1 MKRRLLV
8 LACLVLA
15 SVGAFAQSSTGN
27 VLGTITDASGAV
39 LPGATIT
46 ISGEAGSRTTVS
58 GADGTFR
65 FLNMDYGDYKV
76 TVNLQG
82 FGTSTKSVT
91 IVTGANA
98 TLAISLAVGGKTETV
113 EVSGEAPLVDATK
126 RGTGS
131 TITSEQLKDVPNSR
145 DPWGIMRNVPGAL
158 IDRVNIAG
166 NENGQQASIAGKGSS
181 SADKVWTL
189 DGLVITDMSATG
201 ASPTYFDFDAFQ
213 EINVSTGGNDLT
225 QQTGG
230 FGLGFVT
237 KRGTNTFHG
246 GGRYIATDHKYSS
259 SNISPELLADINK
272 GGTAN
277 RLAGGTGYCAP
288 EAGETARDKADYI
301 DSIKDFGFDLGGP
314 VIKDKLWFYATYG
327 KQDIKLCRL
336 NGTEDATLLP
346 SYNAKLNWQAGPNT
360 MITGY
365 YFLGAKQKFGRAVGF
380 FANEADSF
388 LWNQDNAYTD
398 GGLPD
403 GLTKLEINH
412 TFSANFFA
420 SVKAAYYDTGFT
432 LAARGADTQS
442 YTLDFDNARA
452 TGSYL
457 TYVGRRPQ
465 KTANLDASY
474 FFQGL
479 GGNNQLKF
487 GFGYR
492 VATTNDTT
500 HYNGNQL
507 AGVVAGGPY
516 AAYIHRDATPHSE
529 GRYLSAYVGDVLTKD
544 RLTVNLGVRFDGQA
558 AKNLPASIPANRSF
572 PTLAPAVN
580 YAGDAEAL
588 IDWKNVS
595 PRAGFSY
602 ALSES
607 RKTVVR
613 GSYANYAGQL
623 SYGNVGTASIPAG
636 YLAYGWNDLNG
647 DRAVQPNEVDVAGGV
662 LYTYNIDP
670 SNRTGIAPGRI
681 DPNLKN
687 QRDNEVVVGI
697 DHELAADFAVGAAY
711 TFRNS
716 KNFSYTPLLSA
727 PCAVGASCSII
738 QPNQYVRGTDL
749 SFRGYTVQRYT
760 APGALVAAGGNGR
773 YRTNFEGYSRTYSGF
788 EFTAKKRMSHKWAA
802 NLAFSYNN
810 WTEDYA
816 DNNRVE
822 IGLANGT
829 GGGNPT
835 RTDTSPLEDGGPVSI
850 LSGGSG
856 KASFYS
862 SFKWQLYA
870 DALLNLPA
878 SFTVSTAI
886 FGRQGGIY
894 PINITNTIGA
904 DGSQRILAG
913 AADATRYD
921 NLWNLDFRLARNSKV
936 GRVTITP
943 SVELFNALN
952 NDVVLSRARNAAS
965 ATLGRVEEVISPR
978 ILRVGARLSF

>member
-8 LACLVLA
+8 FACLVLA
-15 SVGAFAQSSTGN
+15 SVVAYAQQSTGN
-27 VLGTITDASGAV
+27 VLGTVTDASGAV
-39 LPGATIT
+39 LPGASVA
-46 ISGEAGSRTTVS
+46 ISGEAGTRTTIA
-58 GADGTFR
+58 GPDGTFR

-76 TVNLQG
+76 TVSLQG
-82 FGTSTKSVT
+82 FGSSTKSVT

-126 RGTGS
+126 RGTGG
-131 TITSEQLKDVPNSR
+131 TITTEQLKEVPNSR

-166 NENGQQASIAGKGSS
+166 NENGQQASVAGKGST

-201 ASPTYFDFDAFQ
+201 SSPTYFDFDAFQ

-246 GGRYIATDHKYSS
+246 GGRFIATDDKWSS

-277 RLAGGTGYCAP
+277 RLAGGVDYCAP
-288 EAGETARDKADYI
+288 DAGQAREKADHIY
-301 DSIKDFGFDLGGP
+301 SIKDYGFDLGGP
-314 VIKDKLWFYATYG
+314 IIKDKLWFYGTYG

-336 NGTEDATLLP
+336 NGTTDATLLP

-360 MITGY
+360 MVTGY
-365 YFLGAKQKFGRAVGF
+365 YFLGAKKKFGRAVGF

-398 GGLPD
+398 GGMPD

-420 SVKAAYYDTGFT
+420 SFKAAYFDTGFT
-432 LAARGADTQS
+432 LQARGGDTQS

-452 TGSYL
+452 TGSYE
-457 TYVGRRPQ
+457 TYVARRPQ
-465 KTANLDASY
+465 KTANIDASY

-492 VATTNDTT
+492 IATTNDTS

-507 AGVVAGGPY
+507 AGIVAGGPY
-516 AAYIHRDATPHSE
+516 AAYVLRDAAPSNQ
-529 GRYLSAYVGDVLTKD
+529 GRYMSAYVGDVLTRN
-544 RLTVNLGVRFDGQA
+544 RLTLNLGVRFDGQS
-558 AKNLPASIPANRSF
+558 AKNLPAAIPANRSF
-572 PTLAPAVN
+572 PSEVPAVSYPGSEN
-580 YAGDAEAL
+580 L
-588 IDWKNVS
+588 VDWKNLS

-602 ALSES
+602 ALDDS
-607 RKTVVR
+607 RKTVLR

-623 SYGNVGTASIPAG
+623 GYGVVNAAAVPIG

-647 DRAVQPNEVDVAGGV
+647 DRFVQPNEVDINGGV

-670 SNRTGIAPGRI
+670 NNRTGIAPGRI
-681 DPNLKN
+681 DPKLKN

-697 DHELAADFAVGAAY
+697 DHELGATLAVGAAY
-711 TFRNS
+711 TFRSS
-716 KNFSYTPLLSA
+716 KNFLYTPLISA

-738 QPNQYVRGTDL
+738 TPNQYIRGTDL
-749 SFRGYTVQRYT
+749 SARGYTVQRYT
-760 APGALVAAGGNGR
+760 APGALVTAGGSGR
-773 YRTNFEGYSRTYSGF
+773 YRTNFEGYSRKYSGL
-788 EFTAKKRMSHKWAA
+788 EFTAKKRMSNKWAA
-802 NLAFSYNN
+802 NLALSYNN
-810 WTEDYA
+810 WTEDYS
-816 DNNRVE
+816 DSNRVE
-822 IGLANGT
+822 IGLSNAT

-835 RTDTSPLEDGGPVSI
+835 PTDTSPLTDGGPVSI

-862 SFKWQLYA
+862 SFRWQVYA
-870 DALLNLPA
+870 DALVDLPA
-878 SFTVSTAI
+878 SFSLSTAL

-913 AADATRYD
+913 AVDGTRYD

-943 SVELFNALN
+943 SLELFNALN
-952 NDVVLSRARNAAS
+952 NDVVLSRARNANS
-965 ATLGRVEEVISPR
+965 PTLGRVEEVISPR
-978 ILRVGARLSF
+978 ILRIGARLSF

>member
-1 MKRRLLV
+1 M
-8 LACLVLA
+8 LVLA
-15 SVGAFAQSSTGN
+15 SVGAYAQQSTGN
-27 VLGTITDASGAV
+27 VLGTVTDASGAV
-39 LPGATIT
+39 LPGATIS
-46 ISGEAGSRTTVS
+46 ISGEAGTRTTIS

-76 TVNLQG
+76 AVSLPG
-82 FGTSTKSVT
+82 FGAASRNVS

-98 TLAISLAVGGKTETV
+98 TLAIALAVGGQAETV
-113 EVSGEAPLVDATK
+113 EVSGETPLIDVTK
-126 RGTGS
+126 RGTGT
-131 TITSEQLKDVPNSR
+131 TITTDQLKEVPNSR

-213 EINVSTGGNDLT
+213 EINVSTGGSDLT

-246 GGRYIATDHKYSS
+246 GGRYIVTDDKYSS
-259 SNISPELLADINK
+259 SNITPELLADINQ

-288 EAGETARDKADYI
+288 EAGQAREKADYI
-301 DSIKDFGFDLGGP
+301 DSIKDFGFDIGGP
-314 VIKDKLWFYATYG
+314 IIKDKLWFYATYG

-346 SYNAKLNWQAGPNT
+346 SYNAKLNWQAGENT
-360 MITGY
+360 MVTGY
-365 YFLGAKQKFGRAVGF
+365 FFNGSKQKFGRAVGF

-398 GGLPD
+398 GGLPG
-403 GLTKLEINH
+403 GLTKFEINH
-412 TFSANFFA
+412 TFNANFFA
-420 SVKAAYYDTGFT
+420 SAKAAYYDTGFQ
-432 LAARGADTQS
+432 LAARGGDS
-442 YTLDFDNARA
+442 SGYTLDYDNARA

-465 KTANLDASY
+465 KTANIDASY

-507 AGVVAGGPY
+507 AGIVAGGPST
-516 AAYIHRDATPHSE
+516 AYVHRDAAPRNE
-529 GRYLSAYVGDVLTKD
+529 GRYLSAYLGNVLTKD
-544 RLTVNLGVRFDGQA
+544 RLTVNVGVRFDGQT
-558 AKNLPASIPANRSF
+558 AKNLPTAIPANKSF
-572 PTLAPAVN
+572 PSEAPAVN
-580 YAGDAEAL
+580 YPGSENL
-588 IDWKNVS
+588 VDWKDLS

-607 RKTVVR
+607 RKTVLR

-623 SYGNVGTASIPAG
+623 SYGIVNSAGVPAG
-636 YLAYGWNDLNG
+636 LLAYGWNDSNG
-647 DRAVQPNEVDVAGGV
+647 DRVAQPGEVDIAGGV
-662 LYTYNIDP
+662 LYTYNINP

-681 DPNLKN
+681 DPNMKN
-687 QRDNEVVVGI
+687 QRDNEFVLGL
-697 DHELAADFAVGAAY
+697 DHELAPNLAVGVAY

-716 KNFSYTPLLSA
+716 KDFTYLPFLSA
-727 PCAVGASCSII
+727 ACAVGSECSII
-738 QPNQYVRGTDL
+738 RPEQYVRGADVT
-749 SFRGYTVQRYT
+749 SRGYTVSSYT
-760 APGALVAAGGNGR
+760 APGALVTAGGNGR
-773 YRTNFEGYSRTYSGF
+773 YRTNFEGYTRKFNGL
-788 EFTAKKRMSHKWAA
+788 ELTARKRMSNRWMA
-802 NLAFSYNN
+802 NLALSYND

-816 DNNRVE
+816 DDNRAN

-829 GGGNPT
+829 GSGNPT
-835 RTDTSPLEDGGPVSI
+835 RTDTGALVDGGPVSV

-862 SFKWQLYA
+862 SFQWQVYA
-870 DALLNLPA
+870 DAAFTLPA
-878 SFTVSTAI
+878 SFTISTAL

-894 PINITNTIGA
+894 PINITSSLGA
-904 DGSQRILAG
+904 DGNQRVLAG
-913 AADATRYD
+913 GVDDNRYD
-921 NLWNLDFRLARNSKV
+921 NLWNVDFRLARNSKI
-936 GRVTITP
+936 GRITITP
-943 SVELFNALN
+943 SIELFNALN
-952 NDVVLSRARNAAS
+952 NDVVLSRARNAGS
-965 ATLGRVEEVISPR
+965 ATLNRVEEVISPR
-978 ILRVGARLSF
+978 ILRIGARLSF

>member
-8 LACLVLA
+8 LAWLVLA
-15 SVGAFAQSSTGN
+15 SVGAYAQQSTGN
-27 VLGTITDASGAV
+27 VLGTVTDASGAV

-46 ISGEAGSRTTVS
+46 ISGEAGTRTTIS

-65 FLNMDYGDYKV
+65 FLNIDYGDYKV
-76 TVNLQG
+76 AVSLQG
-82 FGTSTKSVT
+82 FGTANRNVS

-98 TLAISLAVGGKTETV
+98 TVAVALSVGGKTETV
-113 EVSGEAPLVDATK
+113 EVSGEAPLIDATK
-126 RGTGS
+126 RGTGT
-131 TITSEQLKDVPNSR
+131 TITTDQLREVPNSR

-246 GGRYIATDHKYSS
+246 GGRYIVTDDKYSS
-259 SNISPELLADINK
+259 TNITPELLADINQ

-288 EAGETARDKADYI
+288 DAGQAREKADHI
-301 DSIKDFGFDLGGP
+301 NTIKDFGFDIGGP
-314 VIKDKLWFYATYG
+314 IIKDKLWFYATYG

-346 SYNAKLNWQAGPNT
+346 SYNAKLNWQAGANT
-360 MITGY
+360 MVTGY
-365 YFLGAKQKFGRAVGF
+365 YFVGKKQKFGRAVGF

-388 LWNQDNAYTD
+388 LWNQNNAYTD
-398 GGLPD
+398 GGAPG
-403 GLTKLEINH
+403 GLTKFEVNH
-412 TFSANFFA
+412 TFNANFFA
-420 SVKAAYYDTGFT
+420 SVKAAYYDTGFQ
-432 LAARGADTQS
+432 LAARGGDTQG

-465 KTANLDASY
+465 KTANIDANY

-492 VATTNDTT
+492 IATTNDTS

-507 AGVVAGGPY
+507 AGIVAGGPY
-516 AAYIHRDATPHSE
+516 AAYIHRDAVPRNQ
-529 GRYLSAYVGDVLTKD
+529 GKYLSAYVGDVLTKD
-544 RLTVNLGVRFDGQA
+544 RLTVNVGVRFDGQT
-558 AKNLPASIPANRSF
+558 AKNLPTAIPANKSF
-572 PTLAPAVN
+572 PTEAPAVN
-580 YAGDAEAL
+580 YPGSENL
-588 IDWKNVS
+588 VDWKDLS

-602 ALSES
+602 ALNES
-607 RKTVVR
+607 RKTVLR

-623 SYGNVGTASIPAG
+623 SYGIVNSAGVPAG
-636 YLAYGWNDLNG
+636 YLAYGWNDRNG
-647 DRAVQPNEVDVAGGV
+647 DRFVQPAEVDIAGGV
-662 LYTYNIDP
+662 LYTYNINP

-681 DPNLKN
+681 DPNMKN
-687 QRDNEVVVGI
+687 QRDNEIVFGV
-697 DHELAADFAVGAAY
+697 DHELVSNLAVGVAY

-716 KNFSYTPLLSA
+716 KNFNYQPLLSA
-727 PCAVGASCSII
+727 ACAVGAECSII
-738 QPNQYVRGTDL
+738 RANQYVRGTDL
-749 SFRGYTVQRYT
+749 SSRGYTVARYT
-760 APGALVAAGGNGR
+760 APAGLVAAGGNGR
-773 YRTNFEGYSRTYSGF
+773 YRTNFEGYTRQYNGL
-788 EFTAKKRMSHKWAA
+788 ELTARKRMANRWMA
-802 NLAFSYNN
+802 NLALSYNN

-816 DNNRVE
+816 DDNRVN

-829 GGGNPT
+829 GSGNPT
-835 RTDTSPLEDGGPVSI
+835 RTDTGPLEDGGPVSI

-862 SFKWQLYA
+862 SFQWQVYA
-870 DALLNLPA
+870 DAAVNLPA
-878 SFTVSTAI
+878 SFTISTAL

-894 PINITNTIGA
+894 PINITNNIGQ

-913 AADATRYD
+913 AVDAKRYD
-921 NLWNLDFRLARNSKV
+921 NLWNIDFRLARNSKI
-936 GRVTITP
+936 GRITISP

-952 NDVVLSRARNAAS
+952 NDVVLSRARNAGS

-978 ILRVGARLSF
+978 ILRIGARVSF

>member
-8 LACLVLA
+8 FACLVLA
-15 SVGAFAQSSTGN
+15 SVGAYAQQSTGN
-27 VLGTITDASGAV
+27 VLGTVTDASGAV
-39 LPGATIT
+39 LPGASIA
-46 ISGEAGSRTTVS
+46 ISGEAGTRTTVS

-65 FLNMDYGDYKV
+65 FLNMDYGEYKV
-76 TVNLQG
+76 TVTLQG
-82 FGTSTKSVT
+82 FGTANRTVT
-91 IVTGANA
+91 IVAGTNA
-98 TLAISLAVGGKTETV
+98 TVAVSLAVGGKTETV

-126 RGTGS
+126 RGTGAS
-131 TITSEQLKDVPNSR
+131 ITTEQLKEVPNSR

-166 NENGQQASIAGKGSS
+166 NENGQQASVAGKGSV
-181 SADKVWTL
+181 AGDRVWTL
-189 DGLVITDMSATG
+189 DGLVITDMSSTG

-213 EINVSTGGNDLT
+213 EINVTTGGNDLT

-246 GGRYIATDHKYSS
+246 GGRYLATDDKWSS
-259 SNISPELLADINK
+259 TNISPELLAQINK

-277 RLAGGTGYCAP
+277 RLAGGVDYCAP
-288 EAGETARDKADYI
+288 EAGQAREKADHI
-301 DSIKDFGFDLGGP
+301 HNIKDYGFDIGGP
-314 VIKDKLWFYATYG
+314 IIKDKLWFYGTYG

-336 NGTEDATLLP
+336 NGTTDATLLP

-360 MITGY
+360 MVTGY
-365 YFLGAKQKFGRAVGF
+365 YFVGKKQKFGRAVGF

-388 LWNQDNAYTD
+388 LWNQDNAYTE
-398 GGLPD
+398 GGMPD

-432 LAARGADTQS
+432 LQARGGDTQS
-442 YTLDFDNARA
+442 YVLDNDNARA

-492 VATTNDTT
+492 VTTTNDTT

-507 AGVVAGGPY
+507 AGVISGGPY
-516 AAYIHRDATPHSE
+516 SAYVHRDGQPHNE
-529 GRYLSAYVGDVLTKD
+529 GRYASAYVGDVLTKN
-544 RLTVNLGVRFDGQA
+544 RLTVNLGVRYDGQT
-558 AKNLPASIPANRSF
+558 AKNLPTNIPANKSL
-572 PTLAPAVN
+572 PNVAPAVN
-580 YAGDAEAL
+580 YPGNSENL
-588 IDWKNVS
+588 IDWKDFS

-602 ALSES
+602 ALNES
-607 RKTVVR
+607 RKTVLR
-613 GSYANYAGQL
+613 GSYANYAAQL
-623 SYGNVGTASIPAG
+623 SYGNVNSAGVPAG
-636 YLAYGWNDLNG
+636 YLAFGWHDTNND
-647 DRAVQPNEVDVAGGV
+647 RVVQPAEVDIAGGV
-662 LYTYNIDP
+662 LYSYNINP
-670 SNRTGIAPGRI
+670 ANRTGIAPGRI

-687 QRDNEVVVGI
+687 QRDNEVVLGI
-697 DHELAADFAVGAAY
+697 DHELGANLAIGAAY
-711 TFRNS
+711 TFRKTNDLA
-716 KNFSYTPLLSA
+716 YTPLLSA

-738 QPNQYVRGTDL
+738 TPSQYIRGTDL
-749 SFRGYTVQRYT
+749 SARGYTVQRYT
-760 APGALVAAGGNGR
+760 APGALVTAGGNGR
-773 YRTNFEGYSRTYSGF
+773 YRTNFTGYSRTFNGL
-788 EFTAKKRMSHKWAA
+788 EFTAKKRMANKWAA
-802 NLAFSYNN
+802 NLALSWNN

-822 IGLANGT
+822 IGLANQT

-835 RTDTSPLEDGGPVSI
+835 KTDTSPLVDGGPVSI
-850 LSGGSG
+850 LSGSSG

-862 SFKWQLYA
+862 SFKWQVYA
-870 DALLNLPA
+870 DALVTLPW
-878 SFTVSTAI
+878 SFNFSTAI
-886 FGRQGGIY
+886 FARQGGIY
-894 PINITNTIGA
+894 PINITNSLGA
-904 DGSQRILAG
+904 DGSQRVLASG
-913 AADATRYD
+913 IDAQRYD
-921 NLWNLDFRLARNSKV
+921 DLVNLDFRLARNSKV
-936 GRVTITP
+936 GKVTITP
-943 SVELFNALN
+943 SIELFNALN
-952 NDVVLSRARNAAS
+952 NDLVLSRARNANS

-978 ILRVGARLSF
+978 ILRIGARLSF

>member
-1 MKRRLLV
+1 MKRRLLTFLCLI
-8 LACLVLA
+8 LAA
-15 SVGAFAQSSTGN
+15 AGAHAQQSTGN
-27 VLGTITDASGAV
+27 VLGTVTDSSGAV

-46 ISGEAGSRTTVS
+46 ISGEAGTRSTVS
-58 GADGTFR
+58 GPDGTYR
-65 FLNMDYGDYKV
+65 FLNMDYGEYKV
-76 TVNLQG
+76 AVSLQG
-82 FGTSTKSVT
+82 FGSGNRTVS
-91 IVTGANA
+91 IVTNAN
-98 TLAISLAVGGKTETV
+98 TVVNVSLAVSGQSETV

-131 TITSEQLKDVPNSR
+131 TITNEQLRDVPNSR

-201 ASPTYFDFDAFQ
+201 SSPSYFDFDAFQ
-213 EINVSTGGNDLT
+213 EITVSTGGTDLT

-246 GGRYIATDHKYSS
+246 GARYFNTDEQFSS
-259 SNISPELLADINK
+259 SNITPELLADINR

-277 RLAGGTGYCAP
+277 RLAGGVGYCAA
-288 EAGETARDKADYI
+288 EAGQARENADHI
-301 DSIKDFGFDLGGP
+301 NSIKDYGFDIGGP
-314 VIKDKLWFYATYG
+314 VVKDKLWFYGTYG

-346 SYNAKLNWQAGPNT
+346 SYNVKLNWQATANT
-360 MITGY
+360 MVTAYHFNGK
-365 YFLGAKQKFGRAVGF
+365 KQKFGRAVGF

-398 GGLPD
+398 GGLPG
-403 GLTKLEINH
+403 GLTKFEVNH

-420 SVKAAYYDTGFT
+420 SAKAAYYDTGFT
-432 LAARGADTQS
+432 LAARGGDTQG

-465 KTANLDASY
+465 KTANVDASY

-492 VATTNDTT
+492 VATTNDTS

-507 AGVVAGGPY
+507 AGIINGGP
-516 AAYIHRDATPHSE
+516 AVAYVHRDAAPRNE
-529 GRYLSAYVGDVLTKD
+529 GRYLSAYLGNVLTRD
-544 RLTVNLGVRFDGQA
+544 RLSFNVGFRFDAQT
-558 AKNLPASIPANRSF
+558 AKNLATSIPANVSF
-572 PTLAPAVN
+572 PAQAPAVN
-580 YAGDAEAL
+580 YAGSENL
-588 IDWKNVS
+588 VDWKDIS
-595 PRAGFSY
+595 PRVGLSY

-613 GSYANYAGQL
+613 GSYANYATQL
-623 SYGNVGTASIPAG
+623 AYGIVNAAGIPPS
-636 YLAYGWNDLNG
+636 YLAYGWSDRNG
-647 DRAVQPNEVDVAGGV
+647 DRFAQPNEVDIAGGV

-670 SNRTGIAPGRI
+670 NNRTGLAPGRI
-681 DPNLKN
+681 DPDMKN
-687 QRDNEVVVGI
+687 QRDNEIVVGI
-697 DHELAADFAVGAAY
+697 DHELGTNFAVGAAY

-716 KNFSYTPLLSA
+716 KNLQYTPLLSA

-738 QPNQYVRGTDL
+738 RANQYVRGTDL
-749 SFRGYTVQRYT
+749 AGGGFRATPYT
-760 APGALVAAGGNGR
+760 APGALVNAGGNGR
-773 YRTNFEGYSRTYSGF
+773 YRTNFAGYTRKFQGF
-788 EFTAKKRMSHKWAA
+788 ELTAKKRMSNRWAA
-802 NLAFSYNN
+802 NLAFSYND

-816 DNNRVE
+816 NDNRVA

-835 RTDTSPLEDGGPVSI
+835 ATDTAPLVDGGPVSI

-862 SFKWQLYA
+862 SFKWQIYA
-870 DALLNLPA
+870 DALVSLPA
-878 SFTVSTAI
+878 GFSASTAI
-886 FGRQGGIY
+886 FGRQGGVY
-894 PINITNTIGA
+894 PTNITASIGA
-904 DGSQRILAG
+904 DGSQRVLVGSLDNA
-913 AADATRYD
+913 RYD
-921 NLWNLDFRLARNSKV
+921 NLWNLDLRVARESKI
-936 GRVTITP
+936 GRVTLTP
-943 SVELFNALN
+943 SIELFNALN
-952 NDVVLSRARNAAS
+952 NDVVLSRARNAGS
-965 ATLGRVEEVISPR
+965 GTYGRVEEVISPR
-978 ILRVGARLSF
+978 IFRIGARVSF